1 MLDLKTGDLVEVRS
15 EEEILAT
22 LDEQGE
28 LDALPFMPEML
39 QYCGKRFRVYKSAH
53 KTCDTM
59 QRSGMRKMEHAVHLV
74 GLRCDG
80 GGHGGCQAGC
90 LLFWKT
96 AWLSKVDPADAG
108 QATQATTGTMQSAR
122 GGSADDPAP
131 VVAAPAASR
140 LLPLVVRNAQGPAF
154 EDGTERFR
162 CQATEL
168 LRAAPEVLPLLEFG
182 QFSKDVRTGN
192 FGVGWTARAI
202 GVGVYNRIQRAS
214 NKTLP
219 RWARIRGGKD
229 WGYLRGRAQGKT
241 PTGRT
246 GIEVG
251 DLVRVKSR
259 KEIEPTLNENLLNRG
274 MGFDAEMAR
283 FCGKTARVLRKV
295 DQIID
300 EYTGKMIYM
309 KSPCLVLENVVCEGA
324 FNANCPRAITP
335 YWREIW
341 LEKLEDGAEGRP
353 QTPAQ
358 SAAN

>member
-1 MLDLKTGDLVEVRS
+1 MQTQSTKQGELLDLKTGDLVEVLS

-59 QRSGMRKMEHAVHLV
+59 QRSGMRKMEGAVHLV

-96 AWLSKVDPADAG
+96 AWLSKVEQGAENPA
-108 QATQATTGTMQSAR
+108 T
-122 GGSADDPAP
+122 DPAP
-131 VVAAPAASR
+131 VVAAPAESR

-168 LRAAPEVLPLLEFG
+168 LRAAPEVLPLLELGQFG
-182 QFSKDVRTGN
+182 QDVRTGN
-192 FGVGWTARAI
+192 FGVSWTARAI
-202 GVGVYNRIQRAS
+202 GVGVYNRFQRAS
-214 NKTLP
+214 NKSLP
-219 RWARIRGGKD
+219 RWARIRGGKE
-229 WGYLRGRAQGKT
+229 WGYLRGKAQGKT
-241 PTGRT
+241 PTGRA

-251 DLVRVKSR
+251 DLVRVRSR
-259 KEIEPTLNENLLNRG
+259 EEIEPTLNENLLNRG

-300 EYTGKMIYM
+300 ENTGKMIYM

-341 LEKLEDGAEGRP
+341 LEKIEDGNGGEP
-353 QTPAQ
+353 KIPLQ
-358 SAAN
+358 STAG